1 LQHTQ
6 RSHVLG
12 RLNFFMTDNWFLIS
26 VSHIHNWTEPQPILM
41 DQNWNGSVDGSLIW
55 AQLRPAGH
63 QLDCKSAPS
72 DRAGIQETWGAACTA
87 TCAATPC
94 RDHHCTPPWRHAK
107 AATTIQSCTY
117 ATADTVTP
125 RPPHR
130 VLMSQTAHDVS
141 VFTALSVTFHLAWK
155 LPPLALW
162 CLFSHVMPTVWGP
175 RRTPNATQVS
185 TPGMSRSGRALAR
198 QWCQRLQGGCTAL
211 HPTTYWDRIDAERTC
226 VHVGMMWNVMGAP
239 DHMQQ
244 V

>member
-1 LQHTQ
+1 MQHTQ

-125 RPPHR
+125 RPQHR
-130 VLMSQTAHDVS
+130 VLVSQTTHDVS
-141 VFTALSVTFHLAWK
+141 LHCQSLFTLPGSCHHWHCGVCFPMLCRLCEVQEGPQMPHRWAHLACPEVAEHWPGSDVK
-155 LPPLALW
+155 GCKADVQPP
-162 CLFSHVMPTVWGP
+162 TE
-175 RRTPNATQVS
+175 
-185 TPGMSRSGRALAR
+185 
-198 QWCQRLQGGCTAL
+198 TA
-211 HPTTYWDRIDAERTC
+211 
-226 VHVGMMWNVMGAP
+226 
-239 DHMQQ
+239 
-244 V
+244 